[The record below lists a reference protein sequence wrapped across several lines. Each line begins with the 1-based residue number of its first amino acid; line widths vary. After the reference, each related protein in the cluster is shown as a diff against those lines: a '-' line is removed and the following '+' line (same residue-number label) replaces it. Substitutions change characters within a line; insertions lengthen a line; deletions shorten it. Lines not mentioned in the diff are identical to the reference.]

1 MEIGTIFPV
10 TSLSA
15 TTFSTISENRRQQ
28 KTAHSRMTIPS
39 ACPRKLLNVP
49 GKAVS
54 PPFAAPTVRAS
65 WAKRRAMPL
74 ARTKPAEDHY
84 RKQCNEYRGM
94 GLFTAPEQTGETS
107 SGQANAA
114 AGSGERSSD
123 DSSNQ
128 TAKLERQIRD
138 LTRELEEVMA
148 ADLPDVQNEASAQE
162 LQKKISERQSQ
173 LTALK
178 RGERMADAAVQGVV
192 FCCW

>member
-15 TTFSTISENRRQQ
+15 TNFSTVCENRRQQ
-28 KTAHSRMTIPS
+28 NNS
-39 ACPRKLLNVP
+39 AQPDGDTVSLSPKALERARQNRLAALCGTYGTDKL
-49 GKAVS
+49 GETEGD
-54 PPFAAPTVRAS
+54 AAGADEAIT
-65 WAKRRAMPL
+65 
-74 ARTKPAEDHY
+74 AEDRY
-84 RKQCNEYRGM
+84 RKQFNAYRGM

-128 TAKLERQIRD
+128 TAKLERRIRD
-138 LTRELEEVMA
+138 LTKELEEVMA
-148 ADLPDVQNEASAQE
+148 ADLPDVQKQASAQE

-178 RGERMADAAVQGVV
+178 RGERMADAAVRG
-192 FCCW
+192 